1 MCVLL
6 ISRLR
11 RIVVSSGSQPD
22 RIVRHRMLTQGFQI
36 LCGVLKT
43 AMLAGFC
50 SIPVLASAS
59 AQGLR
64 LHEMV
69 ISDPWTGAAIA
80 GYDPVAFFLERHAIS
95 GNPAYPL
102 VHDGTLWH
110 FANEGNRAAFRDAP
124 QAYLPAFGGYDPVA
138 LASGLTVAGTPRFFL
153 VHEGR
158 LYLFRREENRTAFA
172 ANPGLLADAQK
183 FWPELSR
190 QLSP

>member
-11 RIVVSSGSQPD
+11 RIVVSSGPQPA

-43 AMLAGFC
+43 AMMAGFF
-50 SIPVLASAS
+50 SIPVLVSAS
-59 AQGLR
+59 AQGIR
-64 LHEMV
+64 PHELV
-69 ISDPWTGAAIA
+69 ISDHWTGAAIA
-80 GYDPVAFFLERHAIS
+80 GYDPVAYFVNQHAIS

-124 QAYLPAFGGYDPVA
+124 QAYLPAYGGYDPVA
-138 LASGLTVAGTPRFFL
+138 IASGLTVAGTPRLFL

-158 LYLFRREENRTAFA
+158 LYLFRHEENRATFA
-172 ANPGLLADAQK
+172 ANPGLLAQAQK
-183 FWPELSR
+183 IWPELSR
-190 QLSP
+190 RLSP